1 MYNKKGKVEEK
12 VNCYSRLLDKKRNGE
27 VEENESVIEIERER
41 EKKQGE
47 TKRESCKK

>member
-27 VEENESVIEIERER
+27 VEENERHCDLNRKRER
-41 EKKQGE
+41 EEARRNKE
-47 TKRESCKK
+47 REL